1 MLLLATF
8 DYREIYKTNGL
19 RYLNRVFKFQNFE
32 KESKFG
38 TMQLL
43 LHVTTVANSVV
54 YFSLFFSNP
63 LAETYKDNST
73 SATMNMHNVKMLWRL
88 RIFSRIFGRFI

>member
-54 YFSLFFSNP
+54 YFCFFFLILSQKHTRTIARV
-63 LAETYKDNST
+63 LQ
-73 SATMNMHNVKMLWRL
+73 
-88 RIFSRIFGRFI
+88 